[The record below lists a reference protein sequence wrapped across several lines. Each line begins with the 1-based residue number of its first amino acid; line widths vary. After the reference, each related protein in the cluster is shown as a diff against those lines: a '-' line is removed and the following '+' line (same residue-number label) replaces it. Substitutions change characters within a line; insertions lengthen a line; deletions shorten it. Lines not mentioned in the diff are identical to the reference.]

1 MKTNNFVQNII
12 AKYKS
17 QFVPV
22 RDTKLGIYIPTGAIA
37 KAVKCDGS
45 YGNPEEYRVFIDGE
59 LTTVPAALVT
69 TSIPVYRIH
78 KPIDQLKVGDI
89 VRTGDEK
96 KFTYRLVTKIE
107 DGKVYSN
114 TYGGKEDTKITAIK
128 DLFVDTKTVS
138 TVVNLMQGFNFG
150 GQGGVLQN
158 PMLLALLNDED
169 GDTGLDT
176 MIMLNMFGQQSGLTN
191 NNLLPFLLMK
201 DGDFDT
207 KTLMLMQMMQGQ
219 GTQTNNLLPLLLMS
233 EGGRGDKD
241 MFLMMAM
248 MGGNSPFSQLF
259 STTAAPTTNAPVAAP
274 APTAVVTD
282 EPADD
287 TSVAIE
293 EFVNGTSAAETT
305 EA

>member
-1 MKTNNFVQNII
+1 MKTNNFISSMI

-22 RDTKLGIYIPTGAIA
+22 RDTKLGIYIPTGDIA

-45 YGNPEEYRVFIDGE
+45 YGNPEEYRVFINGE

-69 TSIPVYRIH
+69 TSIPVYRIN
-78 KPIDQLKVGDI
+78 KPLDQLKVGDI

-107 DGKVYSN
+107 NGKVYSN
-114 TYGGKEDTKITAIK
+114 TYGGKEDTKVTAIK
-128 DLFVDTKTVS
+128 DLFIDNKTVS

-150 GQGGVLQN
+150 GQGGILQN

-169 GDTGLDT
+169 EDTGLDT
-176 MIMLNMFGQQSGLTN
+176 MIMLNMFGKQSGLAN
-191 NNLLPFLLMK
+191 NSMLPLLLMK

-219 GTQTNNLLPLLLMS
+219 GTQANNLLPLLFMD
-233 EGGRGDKD
+233 RGMGNSKD
-241 MFLMMAM
+241 MFLMMTM
-248 MGGNSPFSQLF
+248 MGGNNPFGQLF
-259 STTAAPTTNAPVAAP
+259 AAP
-274 APTAVVTD
+274 AGAPAVVTSEATVNTTVATDEFIAEPVVTD
-282 EPADD
+282 EPAVD
-287 TSVAIE
+287 
-293 EFVNGTSAAETT
+293 VN

>member
-1 MKTNNFVQNII
+1 MKTNNFISSMI

-22 RDTKLGIYIPTGAIA
+22 RDTKLGIYIPTGDIA

-45 YGNPEEYRVFIDGE
+45 YGNPEEYRVFINGE

-69 TSIPVYRIH
+69 TSIPVYRIN
-78 KPIDQLKVGDI
+78 KPLDQLKVGDI

-107 DGKVYSN
+107 NGKVYSN
-114 TYGGKEDTKITAIK
+114 TYGGKEDTKVTAIK
-128 DLFVDTKTVS
+128 DLFIDNKTVS
-138 TVVNLMQGFNFG
+138 AVVNLMQGFNFG
-150 GQGGVLQN
+150 GQGGILQN

-169 GDTGLDT
+169 EDNGLDT
-176 MIMLNMFGQQSGLTN
+176 MIMLNMFGKQSGLAN
-191 NNLLPFLLMK
+191 NSMLPLLLMK

-219 GTQTNNLLPLLLMS
+219 GTQANNLLPLLFMD
-233 EGGRGDKD
+233 RGMGNSKD
-241 MFLMMAM
+241 MFLMMTM
-248 MGGNSPFSQLF
+248 MGGNNPFGQLF
-259 STTAAPTTNAPVAAP
+259 TAP
-274 APTAVVTD
+274 ADAPAVVTSEATVNTTVATDEFIAEPVVTD
-282 EPADD
+282 EPAVD
-287 TSVAIE
+287 A
-293 EFVNGTSAAETT
+293 N

>member
-107 DGKVYSN
+107 GGKVYSN

-191 NNLLPFLLMK
+191 NNLLPLLLMK

-219 GTQTNNLLPLLLMS
+219 GAQTNNLLPLLLMS

-259 STTAAPTTNAPVAAP
+259 GTTTAPADKASVTDPVQTVA
-274 APTAVVTD
+274 VTD
-282 EPADD
+282 ELATD
-287 TSVAIE
+287 TPVVTEAL
-293 EFVNGTSAAETT
+293 VNGTCVANTT

>member
-1 MKTNNFVQNII
+1 MKTNNFISSMI

-22 RDTKLGIYIPTGAIA
+22 RDTKLGIYIPTGDIA

-45 YGNPEEYRVFIDGE
+45 YGNPEEYRVFIKGE

-69 TSIPVYRIH
+69 TSIPVYRIN

-107 DGKVYSN
+107 GGKVYSN
-114 TYGGKEDTKITAIK
+114 TYGGKEDTKVTAIK
-128 DLFVDTKTVS
+128 DLFIDSKTVS

-169 GDTGLDT
+169 GDTGLDA
-176 MIMLNMFGQQSGLTN
+176 MIMLNMFGQQSGSV

-201 DGDFDT
+201 DGDFDV
-207 KTLMLMQMMQGQ
+207 KNLMFMQMMQNQ
-219 GTQTNNLLPLLLMS
+219 GTQANNLLPLLLMDKGIGNS
-233 EGGRGDKD
+233 KD
-241 MFLMMAM
+241 MFLMMTM
-248 MGGNSPFSQLF
+248 MGGNNPFGQLF
-259 STTAAPTTNAPVAAP
+259 TAPIATPAIVTNEATVSTTVTTDELAGDAPTDAE
-274 APTAVVTD
+274 
-282 EPADD
+282 EPA
-287 TSVAIE
+287 
-293 EFVNGTSAAETT
+293 AEIA

>member
-37 KAVKCDGS
+37 KAVKRDGS
-45 YGNPEEYRVFIDGE
+45 YGNPEEYRVFIDDE

-69 TSIPVYRIH
+69 TSIPVYRIN

-89 VRTGDEK
+89 VRTGEGK

-107 DGKVYSN
+107 GGKIYSN
-114 TYGGKEDTKITAIK
+114 TYGGKEDTQVTAIK

-176 MIMLNMFGQQSGLTN
+176 MIMLNMFGQQSGSIN
-191 NNLLPFLLMK
+191 NNLLPLFLMK

-233 EGGRGDKD
+233 EGGCGDKD

-248 MGGNSPFSQLF
+248 LGGNSPFSQLF
-259 STTAAPTTNAPVAAP
+259 NTTTAHTTNAPVAAP
-274 APTAVVTD
+274 VQTPVVTEELVNGTSVVLD

-287 TSVAIE
+287 ATV
-293 EFVNGTSAAETT
+293 AETT

>member
-69 TSIPVYRIH
+69 TSIPVYRIN

-107 DGKVYSN
+107 GGKVYSN
-114 TYGGKEDTKITAIK
+114 TYGGKEDTKVTAIK
-128 DLFVDTKTVS
+128 DLFVDAKTVS

-158 PMLLALLNDED
+158 PMLLALLNDEE
-169 GDTGLDT
+169 GDNGLDT
-176 MIMLNMFGQQSGLTN
+176 MIMLNMFGQQSGLAN
-191 NNLLPFLLMK
+191 NSMLPLLLMK
-201 DGDFDT
+201 GGDFDA
-207 KTLMLMQMMQGQ
+207 KTLMLMQMAQGQ
-219 GTQTNNLLPLLLMS
+219 GAQNNSLLPLLLMND
-233 EGGRGDKD
+233 GGCDKD

-248 MGGNSPFSQLF
+248 MGGNNPFANLF
-259 STTAAPTTNAPVAAP
+259 GTTPTAPVAVAP
-274 APTAVVTD
+274 EVVTD
-282 EPADD
+282 EPAVD
-287 TSVAIE
+287 VAE
-293 EFVNGTSAAETT
+293 VANDQPEVVT

>member
-69 TSIPVYRIH
+69 TSIPVYRIN
-78 KPIDQLKVGDI
+78 KPLDQLKVGDI

-114 TYGGKEDTKITAIK
+114 TYGGKEDTKVTAIK
-128 DLFVDTKTVS
+128 DLFVDAKTVS

-158 PMLLALLNDED
+158 PMLLALLNDEE
-169 GDTGLDT
+169 GDNGLDT
-176 MIMLNMFGQQSGLTN
+176 MIMLNMFGQQSGLAN
-191 NNLLPFLLMK
+191 NSMLPLLLMK
-201 DGDFDT
+201 GGDFDA
-207 KTLMLMQMMQGQ
+207 KTLMLMQMAQGQ
-219 GTQTNNLLPLLLMS
+219 GAQNNSLFPLLLMND
-233 EGGRGDKD
+233 GGCDKD
-241 MFLMMAM
+241 TFLMMAM
-248 MGGNSPFSQLF
+248 MGGNNPFANLF
-259 STTAAPTTNAPVAAP
+259 GATPAAPVTAAAPVVAAP
-274 APTAVVTD
+274 EVVTD
-282 EPADD
+282 EHAAD
-287 TSVAIE
+287 VADQQPE
-293 EFVNGTSAAETT
+293 AVAE
-305 EA
+305 A

>member
-22 RDTKLGIYIPTGAIA
+22 RDTKLGIYIPTGDIA

-45 YGNPEEYRVFIDGE
+45 YGDPEEYRVFINGE

-69 TSIPVYRIH
+69 TSIPVYRIN

-89 VRTGDEK
+89 VRTGEGK

-107 DGKVYSN
+107 NGKVYSN
-114 TYGGKEDTKITAIK
+114 TYGGKEDTQVTAIK

-138 TVVNLMQGFNFG
+138 VVVNLMAGFNFG

-158 PMLLALLNDED
+158 PMLLAMLNDED
-169 GDTGLDT
+169 GDNGLDT
-176 MIMLNMFGQQSGLTN
+176 MIMLNMFSQQSGMAN
-191 NNLLPFLLMK
+191 NALLPLLLMK
-201 DGDFDT
+201 GGDFDA
-207 KTLMLMQMMQGQ
+207 KTLMLMQMAQGQ
-219 GTQTNNLLPLLLMS
+219 NAQTNNLLPLLFMND
-233 EGGRGDKD
+233 GGCDKD

-248 MGGNSPFSQLF
+248 MGGNNPFANLF
-259 STTAAPTTNAPVAAP
+259 STTPVTPTVATPEVTNPVTVAPE
-274 APTAVVTD
+274 VVID

-287 TSVAIE
+287 CAEVADQQPE
-293 EFVNGTSAAETT
+293 VVT

>member
-69 TSIPVYRIH
+69 TSIPVYRIN
-78 KPIDQLKVGDI
+78 KPLDQLKVGDI

-114 TYGGKEDTKITAIK
+114 TYGGKEDTKVTAIK

-158 PMLLALLNDED
+158 PMLLALLNDDE
-169 GDTGLDT
+169 GDNGLDT
-176 MIMLNMFGQQSGLTN
+176 MIMLNLFGQQSGLAN
-191 NNLLPFLLMK
+191 NSMLPLLLMK
-201 DGDFDT
+201 GGDFDA
-207 KTLMLMQMMQGQ
+207 KTLMLMQMAQGQ
-219 GTQTNNLLPLLLMS
+219 GAQANNLLPLLLMND
-233 EGGRGDKD
+233 GGCDKD

-248 MGGNSPFSQLF
+248 AGGNNPFANLF
-259 STTAAPTTNAPVAAP
+259 GAAPAAPVKAAAPVVAAP
-274 APTAVVTD
+274 EVVTD
-282 EPADD
+282 EPAVD
-287 TSVAIE
+287 VAE
-293 EFVNGTSAAETT
+293 VADQQPEAVAE
-305 EA
+305 A

>member
-69 TSIPVYRIH
+69 TSIPVYRIN
-78 KPIDQLKVGDI
+78 KPLDQLKVGDI

-114 TYGGKEDTKITAIK
+114 TYGGKEDTKVTAIK
-128 DLFVDTKTVS
+128 DLFVDAKTVS

-158 PMLLALLNDED
+158 PMLLALLNDEE
-169 GDTGLDT
+169 GDNGLDT
-176 MIMLNMFGQQSGLTN
+176 MIMLNMFGQQSGLAN
-191 NNLLPFLLMK
+191 NSMLPLLLMK
-201 DGDFDT
+201 GGDFDA
-207 KTLMLMQMMQGQ
+207 KTLMLMQMAQGQ
-219 GTQTNNLLPLLLMS
+219 GAQNNSLLPLLLMND
-233 EGGRGDKD
+233 GGCDKD

-248 MGGNSPFSQLF
+248 MGGNNPFANLF
-259 STTAAPTTNAPVAAP
+259 GATPAAPVAVAP
-274 APTAVVTD
+274 EVVTD
-282 EPADD
+282 EPAAD
-287 TSVAIE
+287 VAE
-293 EFVNGTSAAETT
+293 VVDGQPEVVT

>member
-107 DGKVYSN
+107 NGKVYSN

-128 DLFVDTKTVS
+128 DLFVDAKTVS
-138 TVVNLMQGFNFG
+138 VVVNLMAGFNFG

-158 PMLLALLNDED
+158 PMLLAMLNDED
-169 GDTGLDT
+169 GDNGLDT
-176 MIMLNMFGQQSGLTN
+176 MIMLNMFSQQSGATN
-191 NNLLPFLLMK
+191 NALLPLLLMK
-201 DGDFDT
+201 GGDFDA
-207 KTLMLMQMMQGQ
+207 KTLMLMQMAQGQ
-219 GTQTNNLLPLLLMS
+219 GAQTNNLLPLLLMS
-233 EGGRGDKD
+233 DGGCDKD

-248 MGGNSPFSQLF
+248 MGGNNPFANLF
-259 STTAAPTTNAPVAAP
+259 GVAPVAPVVANPVAAAP
-274 APTAVVTD
+274 EVVID
-282 EPADD
+282 EPADGCTEFYD
-287 TSVAIE
+287 AEQPE
-293 EFVNGTSAAETT
+293 EAPAE
-305 EA
+305 A

>member
-69 TSIPVYRIH
+69 TSIPVYRIN
-78 KPIDQLKVGDI
+78 KPLDQLKVGDI
-89 VRTGDEK
+89 IRTGDEK

-107 DGKVYSN
+107 NGKVHSN
-114 TYGGKEDTKITAIK
+114 TYGGKEDTKVTAIK

-176 MIMLNMFGQQSGLTN
+176 MIMLNMFGQQSGLAN
-191 NNLLPFLLMK
+191 NNMLPLLLMK
-201 DGDFDT
+201 GGDFDA
-207 KTLMLMQMMQGQ
+207 KTFMLMQMAQGQ
-219 GTQTNNLLPLLLMS
+219 GAQNNSLLPLLLMND
-233 EGGRGDKD
+233 GGCDKD

-248 MGGNSPFSQLF
+248 MGGNNPFANLF
-259 STTAAPTTNAPVAAP
+259 GATSVAPVVANPVTAAPE
-274 APTAVVTD
+274 VVTD
-282 EPADD
+282 EHAVDVAEVADNQPEA
-287 TSVAIE
+287 V
-293 EFVNGTSAAETT
+293 T

>member
-69 TSIPVYRIH
+69 TSIPVYRIN
-78 KPIDQLKVGDI
+78 KPLDQLKVGDI

-114 TYGGKEDTKITAIK
+114 TYGGKEDTKVTAIK
-128 DLFVDTKTVS
+128 DLFVDAKTVS

-158 PMLLALLNDED
+158 PMLLALLNDEE
-169 GDTGLDT
+169 GDNGLDT
-176 MIMLNMFGQQSGLTN
+176 MIMLNMFGQQSGLAN
-191 NNLLPFLLMK
+191 NSMLPLLLMK
-201 DGDFDT
+201 GGDFDA
-207 KTLMLMQMMQGQ
+207 KTLMLMQMAQGQ
-219 GTQTNNLLPLLLMS
+219 GAQNNSLLPLLLMND
-233 EGGRGDKD
+233 GGCDKD
-241 MFLMMAM
+241 TFLMMAM
-248 MGGNSPFSQLF
+248 MGGNNPFANLF
-259 STTAAPTTNAPVAAP
+259 GTTPAAPVTAAAPVVAAP
-274 APTAVVTD
+274 EVVTD
-282 EPADD
+282 EHAAD
-287 TSVAIE
+287 VADQQPE
-293 EFVNGTSAAETT
+293 VVAGA
-305 EA
+305 

>member
-69 TSIPVYRIH
+69 TSIPVYRIN
-78 KPIDQLKVGDI
+78 KPLDQLKVGDI

-114 TYGGKEDTKITAIK
+114 TYGGKEDTKVTAIK

-158 PMLLALLNDED
+158 PMLLALLNDDE
-169 GDTGLDT
+169 GDNGLDT
-176 MIMLNMFGQQSGLTN
+176 MIMLNLFGQQSGLAN
-191 NNLLPFLLMK
+191 NSMLPLLLMK
-201 DGDFDT
+201 GGDFDA
-207 KTLMLMQMMQGQ
+207 KTLMLMQMAQGQ
-219 GTQTNNLLPLLLMS
+219 GAQANNLLPLLLMND
-233 EGGRGDKD
+233 GGCDKD

-248 MGGNSPFSQLF
+248 AGGNNPFANLF
-259 STTAAPTTNAPVAAP
+259 GAAP
-274 APTAVVTD
+274 AAPVVTAPEVVTD
-282 EPADD
+282 EPAVD
-287 TSVAIE
+287 VAE
-293 EFVNGTSAAETT
+293 VADQQPEAVAE
-305 EA
+305 A

>member
-69 TSIPVYRIH
+69 TSIPVYRIN
-78 KPIDQLKVGDI
+78 KPLDQLKVGDI

-114 TYGGKEDTKITAIK
+114 TYGGKEDTKVTAIK

-158 PMLLALLNDED
+158 PMLLALLNDDE
-169 GDTGLDT
+169 GDNGLDT
-176 MIMLNMFGQQSGLTN
+176 MIMLNLFGQQSGLAN
-191 NNLLPFLLMK
+191 NSMLPLLLMK
-201 DGDFDT
+201 GGDFDA
-207 KTLMLMQMMQGQ
+207 KTLMLMQMAQGQ
-219 GTQTNNLLPLLLMS
+219 GAQANNLLPLLLMND
-233 EGGRGDKD
+233 GGCDKD

-248 MGGNSPFSQLF
+248 AGGNNPFANLF
-259 STTAAPTTNAPVAAP
+259 GAAP
-274 APTAVVTD
+274 AAPVVTAPEVVTD
-282 EPADD
+282 EPAADVVEVVDD
-287 TSVAIE
+287 QPEVVA
-293 EFVNGTSAAETT
+293 